1 MVNGDVHVAKAA
13 ESSEHWKVEV
23 SFAVKLNIATALVDG
38 FVGVEENVVSG
49 ATVSII
55 HVYVAGV
62 ASTLPAASVAR
73 TWKL

>member
-1 MVNGDVHVAKAA
+1 MSVARTRKLCDPSASVGVVNGDVHVVKAA
-13 ESSEHWKVEV
+13 ESSEHWKVEP

-55 HVYVAGV
+55 QV
-62 ASTLPAASVAR
+62 
-73 TWKL
+73 